1 MWRFYLLSAAGAVA
15 ARESQL
21 WHLVLTHPG
30 ARQPDSRFS

>member
-21 WHLVLTHPG
+21 RHLVLTQTGVP
-30 ARQPDSRFS
+30 QPDVRLS